1 MITSSYKRF
10 FTTLGNENRLK
21 IVHFLA
27 GNGPKNVSEIV
38 AGTKLEQTAVSHNL
52 KRLLSCEFVHLQPNG
67 KERIYSI
74 NEETIKP
81 LLVLMDKHVR
91 KFCKRACEKCE
102 HPEQHLPNLPISN
115 V

>member
-1 MITSSYKRF
+1 MRNSSYKRF

-21 IVHFLA
+21 IVHFL
-27 GNGPKNVSEIV
+27 GDKGPKSVSQIV

-52 KRLLSCEFVHLQPNG
+52 KSLLSCQFVHIKPNG

-81 LLVLMDKHVR
+81 LLALMDKHVNE
-91 KFCKRACEKCE
+91 FCKKVCGKC
-102 HPEQHLPNLPISN
+102 N
-115 V
+115 

>member
-1 MITSSYKRF
+1 MISSSYKRF
-10 FTTLGNENRLK
+10 FSTLGNENRLK
-21 IVHFLA
+21 IIHFLA
-27 GNGPKNVSEIV
+27 DNGPKNVSEIV
-38 AGTKLEQTAVSHNL
+38 SRTKLEQTAVSHNL

-67 KERIYSI
+67 KERVYSI

-81 LLVLMDKHVR
+81 LLVLMDQHVK

-102 HPEQHLPNLPISN
+102 HPEQHLPISN

>member
-21 IVHFLA
+21 IIHFLA
-27 GNGPKNVSEIV
+27 QKGPQNVSQIV
-38 AGTKLEQTAVSHNL
+38 NGTKLEQSAVSHNL
-52 KRLLSCEFVHLQPNG
+52 KRLLSCQFVHTKQNG

-74 NEETIKP
+74 NKETIKP
-81 LLVLMDKHVR
+81 LLILMDKHVE
-91 KFCKRACEKCE
+91 KYCQGICEMCDY
-102 HPEQHLPNLPISN
+102 PEDHLAQSI

>member
-1 MITSSYKRF
+1 MIDTSYKRF
-10 FTTLGNENRLK
+10 FITLGNENRLK
-21 IVHFLA
+21 IIHFLA
-27 GNGPKNVSEIV
+27 DNGPKNVSEI
-38 AGTKLEQTAVSHNL
+38 ATGTRLEQSAVSHNL

-74 NEETIKP
+74 NEKTIKP
-81 LLVLMDKHVR
+81 LLVLMDRHVR

-102 HPEQHLPNLPISN
+102 QSDNQVATIK